1 MALNIQNTNYNGEV
15 LEQLL
20 VLAATGNEMADRGL
34 MHVEP
39 NIADKFSIPRLK
51 TGTML
56 QKRKE
61 QPTDSDSKGDFDYSE
76 KTLAPKD
83 FMAFTTFN
91 PRSFERV
98 WRKWQPTG
106 PLVFSQ
112 LPPEAQNALLA
123 ELAKQVKFELGWHF
137 INGEYAETGDTK
149 LFDGFIKRMAADT
162 DKIVV
167 TTTAGTMIGRLKAL
181 KARIPVTLRSN
192 PNLRILMSV
201 GDFDVYDDELSAQ
214 PNKGANY
221 TDMNVERFKGIAI
234 EPLANWPDGLL
245 VATICSPDYDTNLW
259 AAVGFQNDEDIIQ
272 IDKLTNAGE
281 KYFFKMLLKA
291 DTAIAFGEEVVWLDK
306 RAAVINSTPVIS
318 GAEEV
323 VLAATAT
330 AANRTYA
337 TSDGS
342 AIEAET
348 DAEWLT
354 VAVASNGKKVTFTPQ
369 AYAYAAD
376 GDNPRVATVVLSIP
390 GTGAELEVT
399 VKQPM
404 AAQ

>member
-1 MALNIQNTNYNGEV
+1 MALIINNTNYNGEV

-20 VLAATGNEMADRGL
+20 TLAATGNELADRGL
-34 MHVEP
+34 IHIEP
-39 NIADKFSIPRLK
+39 TSKKFSIPRLK

-61 QPTDSDSKGDFDYSE
+61 QPEDSDSKGDFNYSE
-76 KTLAPKD
+76 KELNPKD

-91 PRSFERV
+91 PRSFENI

-106 PLVFSQ
+106 ALVFAQ

-137 INGEYAETGDTK
+137 INGEYAENGDTK
-149 LFDGFIKRMAADT
+149 LFDGIIKRMAADT

-181 KARIPVTLRSN
+181 KARIPVTMRQS

-201 GDFDVYDDELSAQ
+201 SDFDTYDDELSAQ
-214 PNKGANY
+214 PSKGANY
-221 TDMNVERFKGIAI
+221 TDMNVERFKGIQI
-234 EPLANWPDGLL
+234 EALANWPDGLL
-245 VATICSPDYDTNLW
+245 VATICSPDYDTNIW
-259 AAVGFQNDEDIIQ
+259 GAVGFQDDDEIIQ

-306 RAAVINSTPVIS
+306 REAVVGSDPTIS
-318 GAEEV
+318 GAAEV
-323 VLAATAT
+323 VLAATNA

-342 AIEAET
+342 AIEAES

-369 AYAYAAD
+369 AYAHAAS
-376 GDNPRVATVVLSIP
+376 GDDPRVATVTLTIP
-390 GTGAELEVT
+390 GTGASFEVT
-399 VKQPM
+399 VKQAM
-404 AAQ
+404 AAE